1 MPSKFAPARRSPDS
15 PPARWTVR
23 RAGAV
28 ALTCALTAAVA
39 AGCTPF
45 PQPPGGAG
53 AASGSPASGTW
64 TFPLLT
70 TPAAIRRGS
79 QTATGRFATWCYT
92 SLTNCHHDY
101 NAADIMAPTGT
112 PVLSPVSGVVVM
124 TRTAPSNNCM
134 GLANR
139 GDQISIK
146 GDDGYAYYLGHF
158 LMGSLRVKTR
168 DRVTSGER
176 IAQVGTIGNAQCTV
190 PHLHIQQNPAGDYG
204 GQKNAFNI
212 QPILVRLFRMLPS

>member
-1 MPSKFAPARRSPDS
+1 MPSKRAPARRIPDS
-15 PPARWTVR
+15 PRARWTVR
-23 RAGAV
+23 RAGA
-28 ALTCALTAAVA
+28 AFLTCALTAAVA
-39 AGCTPF
+39 AGCTTF

-53 AASGSPASGTW
+53 ASSGSATSGGW

-70 TPAAIRRGS
+70 TQAVIRRGS
-79 QTATGRFATWCYT
+79 QTATGQFASWCYN

-146 GDDGYAYYLGHF
+146 GDDGYAYYLGHL
-158 LMGSLRVKTR
+158 LMGSLRVKTS

-204 GQKNAFNI
+204 GQQNSFNI
-212 QPILVRLFRMLPS
+212 QPILVKLFHMLPS